1 LESSLSTGGI
11 VFPPTFKK
19 IKIMSARIEV
29 IRAYRDV
36 ELSKFVQEGEI
47 FEVSDERATLLAEKK
62 FIRILEV
69 KEDIELK
76 EEKPVVKTKELKTA
90 KKTK

>member
-1 LESSLSTGGI
+1 MSTR
-11 VFPPTFKK
+11 V
-19 IKIMSARIEV
+19 EV
-29 IRAYRDV
+29 TRAYRDL
-36 ELSKFVQEGEI
+36 ELGKFVREGEI
-47 FEVSDERATLLAEKK
+47 FEVSDERASLLAEKR

-69 KEDIELK
+69 KKDIEEK

>member
-1 LESSLSTGGI
+1 MT
-11 VFPPTFKK
+11 
-19 IKIMSARIEV
+19 RIEV
-29 IRAYRDV
+29 KRAYRDL
-36 ELSKFVQEGEI
+36 ELGKFVREGEI
-47 FEVSDERATLLAEKK
+47 FEVSDERAALLAEKR

-69 KEDIELK
+69 KKDIEEK